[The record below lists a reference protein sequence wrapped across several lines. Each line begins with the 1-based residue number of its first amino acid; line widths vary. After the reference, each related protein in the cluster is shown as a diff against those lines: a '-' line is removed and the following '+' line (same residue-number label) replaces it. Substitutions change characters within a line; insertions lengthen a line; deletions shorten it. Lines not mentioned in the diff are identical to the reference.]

1 MMNKTYI
8 LPIKQ
13 QDLAKKLARQSGRI
27 YSKTVST
34 IFKLKENK
42 DIWLSNRRI
51 SRD

>member
-8 LPIKQ
+8 LPIEQ
-13 QDLAKKLARQSGRI
+13 QELAYKLSRLSGRI

-42 DIWLSNRRI
+42 IGRAHV
-51 SRD
+51 